1 MPEVPASLPA
11 DTKPVS
17 LANHSTAARTALL
30 VNYKKLGAPKRT
42 IGRVRTL
49 RTFDAF
55 HNRSFRFLWPANFFS
70 YISRWMQM
78 TLLIWYVLDLT
89 GSAFQ
94 VALVGFFGMA
104 PMLLLGMVGGALAD
118 RFDRRRLLLGVQMSS
133 LVGAGITTALLLS
146 GLLEVWHA
154 YLLISISGVGWALD
168 SPSRRSIL
176 LNLVGRA
183 AVTNAVALDSMAMHS
198 SRMAGPVL
206 AGLLISLVDVPR
218 GYVVILVFYVLS
230 LSLMWLVKLAP
241 EQPGSGQPRGAPA
254 QSMLRNLAE
263 GLKYVRGHR
272 TIVATIL
279 VTIIMNLFV
288 FSYMQMVPV
297 IAVDVL
303 RVGPGLVGLL
313 MGVDG
318 FGSLM
323 GSVLI
328 ASSGN
333 MRHHG
338 RVYLFGSTIAIVALL
353 LFSLSRSYALS
364 FGILLVLGLGGAGFG
379 TMQSLIVMLVCREE
393 MRGRALGV
401 VSLAIGT
408 GPLGLLMTG
417 AVADWLTPSTAIGL
431 NAVAG
436 LVLMA
441 LVVVFMP
448 SLRRETLQADQ
459 SQEPPQPA
467 EPTLRP
473 ARG

>member
-1 MPEVPASLPA
+1 M
-11 DTKPVS
+11 
-17 LANHSTAARTALL
+17 
-30 VNYKKLGAPKRT
+30 
-42 IGRVRTL
+42 RTL

-78 TLLIWYVLDLT
+78 TMLVWYVLELT

-104 PMLLLGMVGGALAD
+104 PMLFLGILGGALAD
-118 RFDRRRLLLGVQMSS
+118 RFDRRRLLLSVQFANFA
-133 LVGAGITTALLLS
+133 GAGVTTALLLT
-146 GLLEVWHA
+146 GMLEVWHA
-154 YLLISISGVGWALD
+154 FVLISISGVGWALD
-168 SPSRRSIL
+168 SPSRRSII

-198 SRMAGPVL
+198 SRMAGPAL
-206 AGLLISLVDVPR
+206 AGVLISLVDVPR
-218 GYVVILVFYVLS
+218 GFFVILAFYAMS
-230 LSLMWLVKLAP
+230 LTLMWLVRLSP
-241 EQPGSGQPRGAPA
+241 EQPGGGAQSRGAA
-254 QSMLRNLAE
+254 SQGILRNLAE
-263 GLKYVRGHR
+263 GLVYVRGNR
-272 TIVATIL
+272 TIVATIM

-297 IAVDVL
+297 IAVEVL
-303 RVGPGLVGLL
+303 RVGPELVGLL

-328 ASSGN
+328 ASAATI
-333 MRHHG
+333 RHHG
-338 RVYLFGSTIAIVALL
+338 RVYLIGSTIAIAALL

-379 TMQSLIVMLVCREE
+379 TMQSLIVMLVSREE

-401 VSLAIGT
+401 ISLAIGT

-417 AVADWLTPSTAIGL
+417 AVADWLSPSTAIGI
-431 NAVAG
+431 NATVG
-436 LVLMA
+436 LALMA
-441 LVVVFMP
+441 LVAVFMP
-448 SLRRETLQADQ
+448 SLRRETQQPERAA
-459 SQEPPQPA
+459 EPA
-467 EPTLRP
+467 EPSLRP
-473 ARG
+473 A

>member
-1 MPEVPASLPA
+1 M
-11 DTKPVS
+11 
-17 LANHSTAARTALL
+17 R
-30 VNYKKLGAPKRT
+30 
-42 IGRVRTL
+42 RVRTL

-55 HNRSFRFLWPANFFS
+55 HSRSFRFLWPANFFS

-78 TLLIWYVLDLT
+78 TMLVWYVLQRTD
-89 GSAFQ
+89 SPFM

-118 RFDRRRLLLGVQMSS
+118 RIDRRKLLLGVQAAN
-133 LVGAGITTALLLS
+133 LVGAAVTTSLLLS
-146 GLLEVWHA
+146 GALEVWHA
-154 YLLISISGVGWALD
+154 YALIAISGVGWALD
-168 SPSRRSIL
+168 SPSRRSII

-198 SRMAGPVL
+198 SRMAGPAL

-218 GYVVILVFYVLS
+218 AYVVILAFYAVS
-230 LSLMWLVKLAP
+230 VSLMWMVRTPPPSA
-241 EQPGSGQPRGAPA
+241 EQT
-254 QSMLRNLAE
+254 QSATSQNILRNLAE
-263 GLKYVRGHR
+263 GLRYVRGNR
-272 TIVATIL
+272 TIVATIM

-303 RVGPGLVGLL
+303 KVGPTLVGLL

-323 GSVLI
+323 GSMLI
-328 ASSGN
+328 ASVAGI
-333 MRHHG
+333 RYHG
-338 RVYLFGSTIAIVALL
+338 RVYLAGSAIAIIALL

-364 FGILLVLGLGGAGFG
+364 FTILLVLGLGGAGFG
-379 TMQSLIVMLVCREE
+379 TMQSLIVMLVSREE

-401 VSLAIGT
+401 ISLAIGT

-417 AVADWLTPSTAIGL
+417 AVADLLSPATAIAL

-436 LVLMA
+436 MA
-441 LVVVFMP
+441 LLAMVAVFMP
-448 SLRRETLQADQ
+448 SLRRETLQAQ
-459 SQEPPQPA
+459 PPGPERA
-467 EPTLRP
+467 GAALR
-473 ARG
+473 AA

>member
-1 MPEVPASLPA
+1 M
-11 DTKPVS
+11 
-17 LANHSTAARTALL
+17 

-42 IGRVRTL
+42 IGRVRSL

-78 TLLIWYVLDLT
+78 TMLVWYVLELT

-104 PMLLLGMVGGALAD
+104 PMLFLGILGGALAD
-118 RFDRRRLLLGVQMSS
+118 RFDRRRLLLSVQFANF
-133 LVGAGITTALLLS
+133 VGAGVTTALLIT
-146 GLLEVWHA
+146 GMLEVWHA
-154 YLLISISGVGWALD
+154 FVLISISGVGWALD
-168 SPSRRSIL
+168 SPSRRSII

-198 SRMAGPVL
+198 SRMAGPAL
-206 AGLLISLVDVPR
+206 AGLLIGLVDVPR
-218 GYVVILVFYVLS
+218 GFFVILAFYVMS
-230 LSLMWLVKLAP
+230 LSLMWLVRLSP
-241 EQPGSGQPRGAPA
+241 EQPGGGAQSRGAA
-254 QSMLRNLAE
+254 SQGILRNLAE
-263 GLKYVRGHR
+263 GLVYVRGNR
-272 TIVATIL
+272 TIIATIM

-297 IAVDVL
+297 IAVEVL
-303 RVGPGLVGLL
+303 EVGPGPMGLL

-328 ASSGN
+328 ASAAN
-333 MRHHG
+333 IRHHG
-338 RVYLFGSTIAIVALL
+338 RVYLFGSTIAIAALL
-353 LFSLSRSYALS
+353 LFSLSRSYELS

-379 TMQSLIVMLVCREE
+379 TMQSLIVMLVSREE

-401 VSLAIGT
+401 ISLAIGT

-417 AVADWLTPSTAIGL
+417 AVADWLSPTTAIGI
-431 NAVAG
+431 NATVG

-441 LVVVFMP
+441 LVAVFMP
-448 SLRRETLQADQ
+448 SLRRETM
-459 SQEPPQPA
+459 QPERPAEAA

-473 ARG
+473 A

>member
-1 MPEVPASLPA
+1 M
-11 DTKPVS
+11 
-17 LANHSTAARTALL
+17 L
-30 VNYKKLGAPKRT
+30 VNYKSLGAPKRT
-42 IGRVRTL
+42 IGRVRSL

-78 TLLIWYVLDLT
+78 TMLVWYVLELT

-104 PMLLLGMVGGALAD
+104 PMLFLGILGGTLAD
-118 RFDRRRLLLGVQMSS
+118 RFDRRRLLLGVQFANF
-133 LVGAGITTALLLS
+133 VGAGVTTALLLT
-146 GLLEVWHA
+146 GMLEVWHA
-154 YLLISISGVGWALD
+154 FVLISISGVGWALD
-168 SPSRRSIL
+168 SPSRRSII

-198 SRMAGPVL
+198 SRMAGPAL

-218 GYVVILVFYVLS
+218 GFFVILAFYAMS
-230 LSLMWLVKLAP
+230 LTLMWLVRLSP
-241 EQPGSGQPRGAPA
+241 EQPGGGTQPRGAPS
-254 QSMLRNLAE
+254 QSILRNLAE
-263 GLKYVRGHR
+263 GLVYVRGNR
-272 TIVATIL
+272 TIVATIM

-297 IAVDVL
+297 IAVEVL
-303 RVGPGLVGLL
+303 MVGPGPMGLL

-328 ASSGN
+328 ASAATI
-333 MRHHG
+333 RHHG
-338 RVYLFGSTIAIVALL
+338 RVYLIGSTIAIAALL
-353 LFSLSRSYALS
+353 LFSLSRSYELS

-379 TMQSLIVMLVCREE
+379 TMQSLIVMLVSREE

-401 VSLAIGT
+401 ISLAIGT

-417 AVADWLTPSTAIGL
+417 AVADWLSPTTAIGI
-431 NAVAG
+431 NATVG
-436 LVLMA
+436 LALMA
-441 LVVVFMP
+441 VVAVFMP
-448 SLRRETLQADQ
+448 SLRRETMQA
-459 SQEPPQPA
+459 EQPTEAA
-467 EPTLRP
+467 EPSLRP
-473 ARG
+473 A

>member
-1 MPEVPASLPA
+1 M
-11 DTKPVS
+11 
-17 LANHSTAARTALL
+17 ALL
-30 VNYKKLGAPKRT
+30 INYKKLGPPKRT

-78 TLLIWYVLDLT
+78 TMLVWYVLELT

-104 PMLLLGMVGGALAD
+104 PMLLLGMVGGAFAD
-118 RFDRRRLLLGVQMSS
+118 RFDRRRLLLGVQFTNF
-133 LVGAGITTALLLS
+133 VGAVATTALLLT
-146 GLLEVWHA
+146 GMLEVWHA
-154 YLLISISGVGWALD
+154 YALISISGVGWALD
-168 SPSRRSIL
+168 SPSRRSII

-198 SRMAGPVL
+198 SRMAGPAL

-218 GYVVILVFYVLS
+218 GFVVILVFYVLS
-230 LSLMWLVKLAP
+230 LSLMWLVRLAP
-241 EQPGSGQPRGAPA
+241 EQPGGVQPRGAPA
-254 QSMLRNLAE
+254 QSMLRNLLE
-263 GLKYVRGHR
+263 GLQYVRGHR

-297 IAVDVL
+297 IAVEVL
-303 RVGPGLVGLL
+303 RVGPELVGLL

-333 MRHHG
+333 LRHHG
-338 RVYLFGSTIAIVALL
+338 RVYLAGSTIAIVALL

-379 TMQSLIVMLVCREE
+379 TMQSLIVMLVCRER

-417 AVADWLTPSTAIGL
+417 AVADWLTPSMAVGL

-436 LVLMA
+436 LAFMV

-448 SLRRETLQADQ
+448 SLRRETLQPDEP
-459 SQEPPQPA
+459 QEPSQPA
-467 EPTLRP
+467 GPTLRP
-473 ARG
+473 A